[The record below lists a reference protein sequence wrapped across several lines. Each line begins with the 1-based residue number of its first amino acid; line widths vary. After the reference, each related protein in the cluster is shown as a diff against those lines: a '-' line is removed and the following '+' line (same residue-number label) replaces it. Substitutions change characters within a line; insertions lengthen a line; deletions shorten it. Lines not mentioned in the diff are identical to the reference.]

1 MKRLLCLLLCMMI
14 FVIHPVAAD
23 DSKRIVSL
31 VPSGTELI
39 YELGLLEQLVGVTT
53 VDSYPEE
60 LEDMDLVKFDA
71 MMLDVEALIT
81 LQPTHIV
88 THEMSL
94 PMTEDILNQVS
105 EAIDVEMLV
114 IEDEKTLL
122 DITESIE
129 AVGEFL
135 EAEDAAQKLVV
146 EFLED
151 IEALSDAADKRAEV
165 IVFVSLEPEIYTVGR
180 GTFIDSALGEMG
192 FDNVFDDIE
201 GYKSISIEDILL
213 RAPEYA
219 VNITSMDEEAFED
232 ALSSMNLRALNIQN
246 SENQCTVDP
255 DLLARAGIRIVEG
268 LEAIEEC
275 ISD

>member
-151 IEALSDAADKRAEV
+151 IEALSDAADKRADV

-219 VNITSMDEEAFED
+219 VNITSMDEETFED

>member
-151 IEALSDAADKRAEV
+151 IEALSDAADKRADV